1 MNILDIILSIVLI
14 FFSFVGFKKGLIKI
28 TLFFLACISGWIL
41 AGIFEP
47 SLSKFFPEISL
58 NQNIIS
64 GIIYFVLISITIII
78 SNLLAKPI
86 KSLLSIFTFGL
97 SSLIDRLGGLV
108 IGCILSFFIISM
120 ILLSLSRI
128 TYHFE
133 ITEKNKI
140 TEFASTTPLVKDK
153 IKSVEEQIENSD
165 ISKFSIHTIKSL
177 NLHNLPFIPHDFSNS
192 FEILYNNVID

>member
-1 MNILDIILSIVLI
+1 
-14 FFSFVGFKKGLIKI
+14 
-28 TLFFLACISGWIL
+28 
-41 AGIFEP
+41 
-47 SLSKFFPEISL
+47 
-58 NQNIIS
+58 
-64 GIIYFVLISITIII
+64 
-78 SNLLAKPI
+78 
-86 KSLLSIFTFGL
+86 
-97 SSLIDRLGGLV
+97 
-108 IGCILSFFIISM
+108 M

>member
-14 FFSFVGFKKGLIKI
+14 FFSFIGFKKGLIKI

-78 SNLLAKPI
+78 SNLLAKPV

-97 SSLIDRLGGLV
+97 SSIIDRLGGLV
-108 IGCILSFFIISM
+108 IGFILSFFIISM

-153 IKSVEEQIENSD
+153 IKSVEEQIKNSD

-177 NLHNLPFIPHDFSNS
+177 NLHNLPIIPHDFSNS

>member
-14 FFSFVGFKKGLIKI
+14 FFSFIGFKKGLIKI

-47 SLSKFFPEISL
+47 SLSKFFPEMSL

-64 GIIYFVLISITIII
+64 GIIYLVLISITIVI
-78 SNLLAKPI
+78 SNLLANPV

-97 SSLIDRLGGLV
+97 SSVIDRLGGLA

-133 ITEKNKI
+133 ITEQNKI

-153 IKSVEEQIENSD
+153 IKSVEEQIKNSD

-177 NLHNLPFIPHDFSNS
+177 NLHNLPIIPHDFSNS
-192 FEILYNNVID
+192 FETLYNNVID

>member
-14 FFSFVGFKKGLIKI
+14 FFSFIGFKKGLIKI

-78 SNLLAKPI
+78 SNLLAKPV

-97 SSLIDRLGGLV
+97 SSIIDRLGGLV
-108 IGCILSFFIISM
+108 IGFILSFFIISM

-177 NLHNLPFIPHDFSNS
+177 NLHNLPIIPHDFSNS

>member
-14 FFSFVGFKKGLIKI
+14 FFSFIGFKKGLIKI

-47 SLSKFFPEISL
+47 SLSKFFPEMSL

-64 GIIYFVLISITIII
+64 GIIYLVLISITIVI
-78 SNLLAKPI
+78 SNLLANPV

-97 SSLIDRLGGLV
+97 SSVIDRLGGLA

-133 ITEKNKI
+133 ITEQNKI

-153 IKSVEEQIENSD
+153 IKSVEEQIKNSD

-177 NLHNLPFIPHDFSNS
+177 NLHNLPIIPHDFSNS

>member
-14 FFSFVGFKKGLIKI
+14 FFSFIGFKKGLIKI

-108 IGCILSFFIISM
+108 IGFILSFFIISM

>member
-14 FFSFVGFKKGLIKI
+14 FFAFIGFKKGLIKI

-108 IGCILSFFIISM
+108 IGFILSFFIISM

>member
-14 FFSFVGFKKGLIKI
+14 FFSFIGFKKGLIKI

-47 SLSKFFPEISL
+47 SLSKFFPEMSL

-64 GIIYFVLISITIII
+64 GIIYLVLISITIVI
-78 SNLLAKPI
+78 SNLLANPV

-97 SSLIDRLGGLV
+97 SSVIDRLGGLA

-133 ITEKNKI
+133 ITEQNKI

-153 IKSVEEQIENSD
+153 IKSVEEQIKNSN

-177 NLHNLPFIPHDFSNS
+177 NLHNLPIVPSDFSNS
-192 FEILYNNVID
+192 FETLYDNVID